1 MKGTGRSTRKS
12 LFWSRLLGLL
22 IAFAIIAVLG
32 FGGVKNLMGE
42 LSAVYDALTES
53 QSELAV
59 TQHELASTQA
69 ELANAKSDL
78 STAEEILAGQSSA
91 LAQLRHLNADKGRLI
106 EALVNE
112 QWVLKNALGE
122 AARELAHSHQQLQ
135 ARDSALRAAVAELE
149 RQRQQPKLSVVVTT
163 ERMLH
168 THYRERFAAS
178 HVQFLASS
186 DEGTLF
192 FDGKTVEHEVEESA
206 VYGERTQV
214 VITQTAPGHDVLDC
228 LNDASK
234 NCARI
239 IEARV
244 SQRQLAYAYQAQFSG
259 MEMSWL
265 AASG

>member
-1 MKGTGRSTRKS
+1 MKGTGRARPKS

-42 LSAVYDALTES
+42 LSAVYDALAES
-53 QSELAV
+53 QTALGV

-69 ELANAKSDL
+69 ELADAKSDL
-78 STAEEILAGQSSA
+78 STAEEILAGQSNA
-91 LAQLRHLNADKGRLI
+91 LEQLRHLNADKGRLI

-112 QWVLKNALGE
+112 QYDLKRALGE
-122 AARELAHSHQQLQ
+122 AAAEIGRSHQRLQ
-135 ARDSALRAAVAELE
+135 AQGNALRAANAELA
-149 RQRQQPKLSVVVTT
+149 RLQQQPKLSMVITT
-163 ERMLH
+163 ERVMQ

-178 HVQFLASS
+178 HVQFLASG

-192 FDGKTVEHEVEESA
+192 FDGKTVEHEIEESA

-214 VITQTAPGHDVLDC
+214 VITQIAPGHDVLDC
-228 LNDASK
+228 LNDASRG
-234 NCARI
+234 CARI

-244 SQRQLAYAYQAQFSG
+244 SQQHMAYAYQAQFSSMQQQLLW
-259 MEMSWL
+259 ME
-265 AASG
+265 